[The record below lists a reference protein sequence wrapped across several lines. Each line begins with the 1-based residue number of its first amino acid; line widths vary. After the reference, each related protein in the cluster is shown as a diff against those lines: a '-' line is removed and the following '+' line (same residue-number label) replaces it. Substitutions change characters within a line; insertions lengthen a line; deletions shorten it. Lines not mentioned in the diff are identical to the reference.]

1 MSARRLARTLVS
13 RFLTPKTWSQSLLAG
28 LGLLALTSA
37 NPVSAAPVIY
47 TVGDST
53 VQTYTSGYYPRAGY
67 GQVLQYFFDSS
78 KVTVANKGVG
88 GTSSKSYY
96 DTQWAAVKSLLKAGD
111 YVFIGFGI
119 NDSATD
125 TARHTDPF
133 TTFKSYLTLF
143 VNETKAKGA
152 IPVLVATQ
160 PRNAWNATTPPT
172 VYAAYHD
179 YPVASRQLAGE
190 IGVPLIDLDQRV
202 IAVLQSVGPTY
213 STNFIYN
220 NYVAGDWAN
229 YPSGNADNVHFQ
241 EMGAIELCK
250 QVVAAIRALSGDANV
265 SKLIPFLTPTY
276 KVTFNT
282 NNSAAGLVTRT
293 EYFPAGITVTAF
305 VWPNSGYTFSSWS
318 GSITGTKRATTFVM
332 GTAAKTITA
341 NFASGGPPIANGTYS
356 LRNVASGK
364 MLDNLGSTAD
374 SAGVGQYTDGTSNN
388 QKWVVT
394 NVSGSVYKLSCVTGG
409 KYLDSL
415 SHTADGSTV
424 GQYTGSS
431 STNQQWTVT
440 ASGSNFKIINVA
452 NGKCL
457 DTGGST
463 ANSAIMQFWPSG
475 SSSNQLW
482 QFVAP

>member
-1 MSARRLARTLVS
+1 MSARLLARTLVS
-13 RFLTPKTWSQSLLAG
+13 RFLTPKTWSHTLLAA
-28 LGLLALTSA
+28 LGLVALASA
-37 NPVSAAPVIY
+37 TTASAIPVIY
-47 TVGDST
+47 TIGDST

-67 GQVLQYFFDSS
+67 GQVLQPFFDST
-78 KVTVANKGVG
+78 KVTIANKGVG

-96 DTQWAAVKSLLKAGD
+96 DTQWAAVKALLKTGD

-125 TARHTDPF
+125 VARHTVPF
-133 TTFKSYLTLF
+133 TTFKDYLTLF

-179 YPVASRQLAGE
+179 YPVASRQLAATLA
-190 IGVPLIDLDQRV
+190 VPLIDLDQRV
-202 IAVLQSVGPTY
+202 IAVLESVGQTY

-220 NYVAGDWAN
+220 NYAAGDWAN

-265 SKLIPFLTPTY
+265 SKLIPFLAPTY

-293 EYFPAGITVTAF
+293 EYFPAGVTVTAF

-341 NFASGGPPIANGTYS
+341 NFSG
-356 LRNVASGK
+356 
-364 MLDNLGSTAD
+364 
-374 SAGVGQYTDGTSNN
+374 
-388 QKWVVT
+388 
-394 NVSGSVYKLSCVTGG
+394 
-409 KYLDSL
+409 
-415 SHTADGSTV
+415 
-424 GQYTGSS
+424 GSS
-431 STNQQWTVT
+431 STTYPAESGTLSGTGTVVETTNAGYNGTGYVNFPTTGGTLTFNSVNGGTGGTKTLRFRFALNGTAARAGQLVVNGVTTTISFSATGTWTTWATMDVAAT
-440 ASGSNFKIINVA
+440 LASG
-452 NGKCL
+452 
-457 DTGGST
+457 T
-463 ANSAIMQFWPSG
+463 ANTI
-475 SSSNQLW
+475 QLKSTGADLAN
-482 QFVAP
+482 VDELTVL